1 VDVVDPDTGERQ
13 YFSMFETKREANAM
27 AEAMRKEFGDKAV
40 SQGTLSDEA
49 YKLFSDMSP
58 ETLELFGNML
68 GLESTGD
75 NTQDIA
81 FQEYLKL
88 TKTNRSAMRRLI
100 HRQGIVGYS
109 QDMPRILA
117 NFVYSNAR
125 QTAAGLNMGEMGEAL
140 NAIPKAQ
147 GELKDAAIRLADY
160 VKNPREEAQAVRGLL
175 FAQYLGGS
183 VASAMVNMT
192 QPFAVSF
199 PYLTQFTSV
208 KDSAAQLGR
217 AAKELAQRNPKY
229 DPELTA
235 ALHRAVED
243 GVVAPQEIHQLMAQ
257 ARGAGT
263 LGIGDGTKT
272 GEAGAAAKNAVSKLA
287 FGWGKVFSMAEQV
300 NRQMTFVAAYRIAK
314 AKGMDNAEAFARKAV
329 VDTQFQYSKANKMQW
344 GRGAV
349 GGTLMTF
356 KTYSIAYVELLH
368 RMYTQGGPEGK
379 RAALLAL
386 GVLML
391 MGGASGLPFEE
402 DMEDV
407 AEALAQKLGYNISIK
422 QKRQEFLSDVFGNG
436 MANFIENGITGLPG
450 IPIDVSG
457 RLGMGNLIPGT
468 GLLKTKTDH
477 TRDVLEI
484 AGPIGDFASR
494 VGSGAGRILSG
505 DVLGGALE
513 MSPVAIRN
521 AVKGIDMASTGMY
534 RDQKGYKVL
543 DTNPVEAA
551 SKAIGFQPQS
561 VARIQEANAVNQQQ
575 KAFYN
580 LRAGEIRGLWAQGI
594 FEKDA
599 SKVADARSQIADW
612 NAKNPDQRML
622 ISIPSVMR
630 RVKEMSKTKDQRIA
644 ASAPRVM
651 RAKMRDDVAEIL
663 NER

>member
-1 VDVVDPDTGERQ
+1 
-13 YFSMFETKREANAM
+13 M
-27 AEAMRKEFGDKAV
+27 
-40 SQGTLSDEA
+40 
-49 YKLFSDMSP
+49 
-58 ETLELFGNML
+58 
-68 GLESTGD
+68 
-75 NTQDIA
+75 
-81 FQEYLKL
+81 
-88 TKTNRSAMRRLI
+88 
-100 HRQGIVGYS
+100 
-109 QDMPRILA
+109 
-117 NFVYSNAR
+117 
-125 QTAAGLNMGEMGEAL
+125 
-140 NAIPKAQ
+140 
-147 GELKDAAIRLADY
+147 
-160 VKNPREEAQAVRGLL
+160 
-175 FAQYLGGS
+175 
-183 VASAMVNMT
+183 
-192 QPFAVSF
+192 
-199 PYLTQFTSV
+199 

-257 ARGAGT
+257 ARGSGT
-263 LGIGDGTKT
+263 LSIGDGTKT
-272 GEAGAAAKNAVSKLA
+272 GEAAAAAKNAVSKLA

-329 VDTQFQYSKANKMQW
+329 VDTQFQYNKANKMQW

-612 NAKNPDQRML
+612 NAKNPDQRMV

-644 ASAPRVM
+644 ASAPRAM
-651 RAKMRDDVAEIL
+651 RAKMREDVAEIL